1 MPWYDFVPYGQ
12 RKHWTEGVAGFFH
25 PISSATRTRP
35 HPLLPAGNY
44 ESAKTIAGLSYSYS
58 HATKHF
64 DQAGTAYTN
73 LATDL
78 ICCDLQLPSRHQAQT
93 GHP

>member
-1 MPWYDFVPYGQ
+1 M
-12 RKHWTEGVAGFFH
+12 
-25 PISSATRTRP
+25 IIM
-35 HPLLPAGNY
+35 
-44 ESAKTIAGLSYSYS
+44 IAGLSYSYS

-78 ICCDLQLPSRHQAQT
+78 ICCDLQLPSRHQDQT